1 MKSLWINLILV
12 AALIVAANNPSMAQT
27 PEQLYQKGLMK
38 EEGEGELQDAIDL
51 YSQVADNSN
60 ADQSLRA
67 KALLHIGMC
76 YEKLGTREAVE
87 VYQRL
92 VNNFPAQKNEVAIA
106 RERLSR
112 LTTTESPREIAIRQV
127 WTGQEAD
134 GFGSVSADGQ
144 YLSFADWG
152 TGNLAVRNLKTGYN
166 KQVTNDATWKDSTQF
181 VEYSLISPDGN
192 KFAYTWYNKNIN
204 YELRLIK
211 NGSQEPLTLYS
222 CKNFD
227 EYIIP
232 GVWFSEGNRIIAQ
245 KYDNIIRIWQ
255 LLSINTSSGEM
266 EVLKEQLPGPTP
278 GPSFMANVSLSPDE
292 KYIAYDFPNITS
304 NGMYDINM
312 LSLDTKNETHLIE
325 HPANDRLLGWLPAV
339 NEMLF
344 VSDRSGTKD
353 IWALSVSD
361 GKPASVSKRVLTDIG
376 DIDPMGFTRKGSLFF
391 SVLINVF
398 ESFIVP
404 LDSENGMVSINSRT
418 PISGQKYGCIWLPDG
433 ESMVCCQYNQGPE
446 AQRNRNIN
454 IAVLNS
460 KTGESRI
467 LAGNLNIIYRQLRL
481 SPDGKS
487 IIVFGSDEQ
496 RLNEKEYNGGIYKV
510 DIETGRMVEVKIKQD
525 ASRSISC
532 EWDKEGRNIFYCSND
547 QLIKHNLETG
557 DEKVIYT
564 DKGVYY
570 PAIIRSYDGNNLLFD
585 IRGKENNTF
594 HLLSIPENGGDVD
607 TLGTY
612 KADMNP
618 GHRRIDL
625 SPDGKYIYL
634 STQAPELK
642 SILCRIPA
650 TGGTPQNLWQSANYF
665 ISGIGIH
672 PDGRRITLSTS
683 GDENEKEIR
692 SIDNLDKKVAE
703 IFSKEE

>member
-1 MKSLWINLILV
+1 MKSLWIHFILIAV
-12 AALIVAANNPSMAQT
+12 LIVATSNLVVSQS
-27 PEQLYQKGLMK
+27 PEQLYQQGLVK
-38 EEGEGELQDAIDL
+38 EEGEGILQDAIDL
-51 YSQVADNSN
+51 YSKVADNLN

-76 YEKLGTREAVE
+76 YEKLGTKEAVKA
-87 VYQRL
+87 YQRL
-92 VNNFPAQKNEVAIA
+92 VNNFPAQKSEVSIA
-106 RERLSR
+106 MERLSR
-112 LTTTESPREIAIRQV
+112 LTTKESPSEITIRQV

-134 GFGSVSADGQ
+134 GFGSVSADGE
-144 YLSFADWG
+144 YLSFTDWN
-152 TGNLAVRNLKTGYN
+152 TGNLAVRNFKTSEN
-166 KQVTNDATWKDSTQF
+166 KQVTHEGTWIDTNQF
-181 VEYSLISPDGN
+181 AEYSLISPDG
-192 KFAYTWYNKNIN
+192 KQFAYTWYYKDLY
-204 YELRLIK
+204 YELRLI
-211 NGSQEPLTLYS
+211 NTDSQKPVILYS

-227 EYIIP
+227 EYITP
-232 GVWFSEGNRIIAQ
+232 SVWFSEGNGIIAQ
-245 KYDNIIRIWQ
+245 KYNSRNLSWQ
-255 LLSINTSSGEM
+255 LLSINTSSGET
-266 EVLKEQLPGPTP
+266 EVLKEQLPWPMP
-278 GPSFMANVSLSPDE
+278 MSSFMARVSLSPDE
-292 KYIAYDFPNITS
+292 KYLAFDFPNITS

-353 IWALSVSD
+353 VWALSVSD
-361 GKPASVSKRVLTDIG
+361 GKPASVSKRVLTNIG
-376 DIDPMGFTRKGSLFF
+376 DIDPMGFTRNGSLFF

-404 LDSENGMVSINSRT
+404 LDSETGMVSINSQT
-418 PISGQKYGCIWLPDG
+418 PISGQKFGCTWLPDG

-487 IIVFGSDEQ
+487 IIVFGRDEQ

-525 ASRSISC
+525 ASWSISC

-564 DKGVYY
+564 DKGVYG
-570 PAIIRSYDGNNLLFD
+570 PVIIRSYDGNNLLFD

-612 KADMNP
+612 QADMNP

-634 STQAPELK
+634 SAHAPGLK

-665 ISGIGIH
+665 ISGIDIH

-683 GDENEKEIR
+683 GDENETEIS

-703 IFSKEE
+703 VFSKEE